1 MNEHIESTPFT
12 ADELYS
18 EIGMFMADRLSKN
31 LLRNG
36 LISKEQYQQIAELNK
51 ESFPIISVNL
61 LPNSLDITDLQR

>member
-1 MNEHIESTPFT
+1 MNEHIELTPFT

-51 ESFPIISVNL
+51 ESFPIISVDL

>member
-1 MNEHIESTPFT
+1 MNEHIESATFT
-12 ADELYS
+12 ADELHS

-51 ESFPIISVNL
+51 ESFPIISVDL

>member
-18 EIGMFMADRLSKN
+18 EIVMFMADRLSKN

-51 ESFPIISVNL
+51 ESFPIISVDL